1 MSGRAADVPAP
12 AATGAAGPQPSS
24 SQRHA
29 EDAGPASFAGYR
41 HLAMRVID
49 QALRDVSGHG
59 GAPCDRESARTFL
72 AGSPMLHLWCAVADV
87 NPCGVMARDRQATV
101 NDAPG
106 PRGGPRPR

>member
-1 MSGRAADVPAP
+1 MAGRAADVPA
-12 AATGAAGPQPSS
+12 AAPPGAAGAQPTSS
-24 SQRHA
+24 PRHA

-49 QALRDVSGHG
+49 QALRDLSGHG

-87 NPCGVMARDRQATV
+87 NPCGVMARD
-101 NDAPG
+101 
-106 PRGGPRPR
+106 PRAFVDGPRPERAAGS